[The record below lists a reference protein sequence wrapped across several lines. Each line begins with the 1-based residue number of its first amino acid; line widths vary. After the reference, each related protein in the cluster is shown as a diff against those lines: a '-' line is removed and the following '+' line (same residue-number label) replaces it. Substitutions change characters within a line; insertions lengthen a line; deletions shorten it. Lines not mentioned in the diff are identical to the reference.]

1 MDSFIHNALIAT
13 LDPGREGYGRDGY
26 GLVAGGALAI
36 AAGRI
41 AWVGELDAA
50 PPQCRAAR
58 QVIDAGGRL
67 LTPGLIDCHSHAV
80 FGGDRSH
87 EFARRLAGEEYAQ
100 IARDGG
106 GIMATVRATRAASED
121 ELLEAALARV
131 DDLCAGGVTT
141 LEIKSGY
148 GLNLFEE
155 AKMLRV
161 ARRIGELRPLRVVTS
176 FLGAHALP
184 GEFAGHADEYIEHL
198 CEAVLPALHGERLV
212 DAVDGFCES
221 IAFSAAQLARLFVHA
236 RELGLPVKLHA
247 EQLSNCGGSA
257 MAARFDAL
265 SVDHLEYLDAAG
277 VAALAEAGCVAV
289 LLPGAFYCLRGKRPP
304 PVAALRAAG
313 VPIAVASDLNP
324 GSSPLRSLP
333 LAMHLGCQLFG
344 LTPLEALAGTTRHAA
359 RALGLGER
367 CGQIAPGFDADLA
380 LWDLPHPEALV
391 YEFGHN
397 PCAGRFVAGHPVAL
411 DFAGALA

>member
-1 MDSFIHNALIAT
+1 MDTFIHNARIAT
-13 LDPGREGYGRDGY
+13 LDPGRDGY
-26 GLVAGGALAI
+26 GQGGYGLIEGGALAI

-41 AWVGELDAA
+41 AWVGELNAA

-58 QVIDAGGRL
+58 QVIDAGARL

-87 EFARRLAGEEYAQ
+87 EFARRLAGEDYAQ
-100 IARDGG
+100 IAADGG
-106 GIMATVRATRAASED
+106 GIMASVDATRAAD
-121 ELLEAALARV
+121 EETLLRAALARV
-131 DDLCAGGVTT
+131 DDLCASGVTT

-148 GLNLFEE
+148 GLNLRDE

-176 FLGAHALP
+176 FLGAHTLP
-184 GEFAGHADEYIEHL
+184 REFAGRADEYIEHL
-198 CEAVLPALHGERLV
+198 CDAVLPALHGKELV

-221 IAFSAAQLARLFVHA
+221 IAFSAAQIARLFA
-236 RELGLPVKLHA
+236 RARGLGLPVKLHA
-247 EQLSNCGGSA
+247 EQLSNSGGSA
-257 MAARFDAL
+257 MAARFEAL
-265 SVDHLEYLDAAG
+265 SVDHLEYLDDAG
-277 VAALAEAGCVAV
+277 VAALAKAGCVAV
-289 LLPGAFYCLRGKRPP
+289 LLPGAFYCLRETRRP

-313 VPIAVASDLNP
+313 VPMAVASDLNP

-333 LAMHLGCQLFG
+333 LAMHLGCLLFG

-359 RALGLGER
+359 RALGLNRR
-367 CGQIAPGFDADLA
+367 CGQVAPGFDADLA
-380 LWDLPHPEALV
+380 FWDLPHPEALV

-397 PCAGRFVAGHPVAL
+397 PCAGRIVAGRPVAL
-411 DFAGALA
+411 DFVGTPA